1 MLKPRLHCV
10 YRTVSNCRA
19 FPFPPPSMVARP
31 PERRRMCNLI
41 HTPAVGHGRDGYSP
55 PQRSLM
61 PRALF
66 ALVHPSIA
74 PTLWVVPVVTRVA
87 PEAWPMGHRLLAVR
101 SDEAQAR
108 KPTPF
113 ALGSGASGIRVLN
126 LDAAQQPANCA
137 RANLEHLWPGYLRR
151 YTDLKRD
158 GCQNDPCHKASCRPC
173 HHVLPHKALRR
184 RRKGSGQQ

>member
-1 MLKPRLHCV
+1 MSHAVGLGGAGAMLKPRLHCV

-31 PERRRMCNLI
+31 PERRRMRNLI

-137 RANLEHLWPGYLRR
+137 
-151 YTDLKRD
+151 
-158 GCQNDPCHKASCRPC
+158 
-173 HHVLPHKALRR
+173 ALIWNT
-184 RRKGSGQQ
+184 SGPAIFVGIRI